1 MDSMAALSLM
11 VTEAKYAYAR
21 FGENRG
27 TSTRVALEFV
37 AKISSCSRLIAA
49 QAFGVSAG
57 PAVDVDVLVTSVSV

>member
-1 MDSMAALSLM
+1 MLDLERTGGHQQGL
-11 VTEAKYAYAR
+11 
-21 FGENRG
+21 
-27 TSTRVALEFV
+27 ALEFV